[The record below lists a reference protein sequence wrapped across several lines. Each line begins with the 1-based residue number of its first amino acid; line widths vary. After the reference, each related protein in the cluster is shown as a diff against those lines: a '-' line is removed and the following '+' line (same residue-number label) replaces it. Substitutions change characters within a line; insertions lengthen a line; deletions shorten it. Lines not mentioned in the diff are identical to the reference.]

1 VPWAATPIPPKICG
15 QIAPGFPAAT
25 LTLASVQAAA
35 VPPLIEANTSLLG
48 IFRMPSVKAA
58 AMVAKYATVNT
69 FPPPTARFQLV
80 TTAIGAEAVAFLEF
94 VRVKTM
100 LLGVAA
106 TVRELATANVMLTAA
121 ALLVVCACDWTA
133 DMRLSVSIVV
143 AKVTFLKDFKLNA
156 P

>member
-1 VPWAATPIPPKICG
+1 
-15 QIAPGFPAAT
+15 
-25 LTLASVQAAA
+25 
-35 VPPLIEANTSLLG
+35 
-48 IFRMPSVKAA
+48 
-58 AMVAKYATVNT
+58 
-69 FPPPTARFQLV
+69 
-80 TTAIGAEAVAFLEF
+80 
-94 VRVKTM
+94 M